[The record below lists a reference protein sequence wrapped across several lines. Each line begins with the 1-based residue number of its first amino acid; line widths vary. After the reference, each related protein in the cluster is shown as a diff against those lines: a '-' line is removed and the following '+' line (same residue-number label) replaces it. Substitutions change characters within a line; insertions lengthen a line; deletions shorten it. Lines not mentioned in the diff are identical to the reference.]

1 MNLNKA
7 VIIGR
12 VTQDPE
18 VKTTPNGTQVANYSV
33 ATNRFSKGQDGQ
45 KQEFTEYHNIVAW
58 GKLAEITSQY
68 LQKGALV
75 MIEGRLQ
82 TRNWEGQDGV
92 KRYKTEIVAENMQMG
107 PRSGQNGGSGGN
119 SNYSSNSKSGTAA
132 PPKAQATTEEIPTIQ
147 QDDIS
152 IPPASS
158 NSSSDVNVEDIPF

>member
-107 PRSGQNGGSGGN
+107 PRSGQGGGGGN
-119 SNYSSNSKSGTAA
+119 FSSGAGAGAA
-132 PPKAQATTEEIPTIQ
+132 AAAPKAQAPEEIPTIQ